1 MSSKNS
7 SSFEEETGKLM
18 FKTIKKRMKLIDSD
32 NYQIVL
38 NYNYTYDDNIYVGA
52 EIWEEYKKLLKNENG
67 MDYGELKTKLSI
79 VREKLDMFTFNISG
93 NYRDREVKNYTER
106 IGNIFYFENGEE
118 YISEDGKFER
128 EKFEQSMGGMFI

>member
-1 MSSKNS
+1 
-7 SSFEEETGKLM
+7 
-18 FKTIKKRMKLIDSD
+18 
-32 NYQIVL
+32 
-38 NYNYTYDDNIYVGA
+38 
-52 EIWEEYKKLLKNENG
+52 

>member
-1 MSSKNS
+1 
-7 SSFEEETGKLM
+7 
-18 FKTIKKRMKLIDSD
+18 MKLIDSD

-52 EIWEEYKKLLKNENG
+52 EIWEEYKKLLKNEND

-106 IGNIFYFENGEE
+106 IGNIFTL
-118 YISEDGKFER
+118 KM
-128 EKFEQSMGGMFI
+128 EKNIFQKMANLKEKNLNKVWVE